1 MKLQNVCTERFKKPT
16 ISFDENFL
24 ETMRSKKYLRIR
36 ILGVLTHLFPF
47 QPLFETG
54 RGTFLSGLQ
63 EISERRTS
71 VYDIVPLP

>member
-1 MKLQNVCTERFKKPT
+1 MKLRNVCTKRFKKPT

-36 ILGVLTHLFPF
+36 ILGVLTHLFPSE
-47 QPLFETG
+47 PLFETG

>member
-1 MKLQNVCTERFKKPT
+1 MKLQNVCTKRFKKSA
-16 ISFDENFL
+16 ISFGENFL

-36 ILGVLTHLFPF
+36 ILRVLTHLFSS